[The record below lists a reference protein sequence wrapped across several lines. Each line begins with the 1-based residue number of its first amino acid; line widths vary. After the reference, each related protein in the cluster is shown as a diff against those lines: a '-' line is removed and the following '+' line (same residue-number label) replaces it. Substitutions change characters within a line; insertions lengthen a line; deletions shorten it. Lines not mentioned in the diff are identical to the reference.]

1 MTSRAADRLERAGQG
16 HLLRALDRLDP
27 AGRSRLQSE
36 VDALDL
42 DLVSRLV
49 ETYVRRSAAAEDFSG
64 LEPPEVIALPQGPDD
79 NARDAAA
86 RAVGE
91 RRLRAGKVA
100 VVLLAGGQ
108 GTRLG
113 FDGPKGDFP
122 VGPVTERTL
131 FEIHAAKVEA
141 IRARY
146 GCALPFCV
154 MTSPATDE
162 ATREIFEREKYFGL
176 PPDSVR
182 FFVQGTLPAVDRG
195 TGAILLDSEDHLAL
209 SPDGHGGLLRAL
221 RNEGVLDELVAAGI
235 ATLITFQVDNPLLR
249 LADPVYVGHHARSG
263 SEMSSLVVRKSG
275 PAERM
280 GVLAKRAGVTQ
291 LVEYSDLPD
300 ELAEMRDA
308 HGDLVFWA
316 GNIAVHCL
324 ELSFIDRLT
333 SGGVELPYHQAV
345 KKVPSLDESGE
356 RVNPDEP
363 NAVKFE
369 AFIFD
374 ALPMAERTMT
384 LEVAREEQFS
394 PIKNAEGDDSPA
406 TCRRDLTRLAARWLE
421 EAGTIVPRNADGE
434 PQFPVE
440 IDPRRALDAGELK
453 DAPPSVDGP
462 LVLAPLQG

>member
-1 MTSRAADRLERAGQG
+1 VTSSSADRLERAGQG
-16 HLLRALDRLDP
+16 HLLRALDRLDGS
-27 AGRSRLQSE
+27 GRARLQRE
-36 VDALDL
+36 IDGLDL

-49 ETYVRRSAAAEDFSG
+49 ETYVRRSSAAEDFSG
-64 LEPPEVIALPQGPDD
+64 LEPPEAIVLPRSPDD
-79 NARDAAA
+79 DARDAAA

-131 FEIHAAKVEA
+131 FQIHAAKVAA
-141 IRARY
+141 IRTRY
-146 GCALPFCV
+146 GCTLPFCV
-154 MTSPATDE
+154 MTSPATDG
-162 ATREIFEREKYFGL
+162 ATREIFERAKHFGL
-176 PPDSVR
+176 PSDSVR

-195 TGAILLDSEDHLAL
+195 TGEILLDRPDGLSL

-221 RNEGVLDELVAAGI
+221 RNEGVLDELVAGGI
-235 ATLITFQVDNPLLR
+235 TTLITFQVDNPLLR
-249 LADPVYVGHHARSG
+249 LADPVYVGHHAQSG

-280 GVLAKRAGVTQ
+280 GVLATRAGATQ
-291 LVEYSDLPD
+291 LVEYSDLPH
-300 ELAEMRDA
+300 ELAELRDKS
-308 HGDLVFWA
+308 GELVFWA

-324 ELSFIDRLT
+324 ELSFVDRLT
-333 SGGVELPYHQAV
+333 SGGLELPYHQAV
-345 KKVPSLDESGE
+345 KKVAHVDEAGT
-356 RVNPDEP
+356 RIDPAEP

-374 ALPMAERTMT
+374 ALPMAERTMA

-421 EAGTIVPRNADGE
+421 RAGTTVPRTADGE
-434 PQFPVE
+434 PAFPIE
-440 IDPRRALDAGELK
+440 IDPRRALDAGDLK
-453 DAPPSVDGP
+453 DPPASVDGP
-462 LVLAPLQG
+462 LVLGPI

>member
-1 MTSRAADRLERAGQG
+1 MTLADRLERAGQG

-27 AGRSRLQSE
+27 AGCARLQSE
-36 VDALDL
+36 IDALDL

-49 ETYVRRSAAAEDFSG
+49 DTYVRRSAAAEGLSG
-64 LEPPEVIALPQGPDD
+64 LEPPDVVALPHGPDD
-79 NARDAAA
+79 DSRDAAA

-131 FEIHAAKVEA
+131 FQIHAAKVAA

-146 GCALPFCV
+146 GCALPFSV
-154 MTSPATDE
+154 MTSPATDD

-176 PPDSVR
+176 SPDSVR

-195 TGAILLDSEDHLAL
+195 TGEILLDRADRLSL

-221 RNEGVLDELVAAGI
+221 RKEGVLDELVAAGV

-249 LADPVYVGHHARSG
+249 LADPLYVGHHTQSG

-280 GVLAKRAGVTQ
+280 GVLAKRSGATQ

-300 ELAEMRDA
+300 ELAELRDP

-324 ELSFIDRLT
+324 EISFIDRLT

-345 KKVPSLDESGE
+345 KRVPYLDDAGARIDPGE
-356 RVNPDEP
+356 A

-369 AFIFD
+369 SFIFD
-374 ALPMAERTMT
+374 ALPMAERTTT

-394 PIKNAEGDDSPA
+394 PIKNAAGDDSPA

-421 EAGTIVPRNADGE
+421 DAGTVVPRAADGE
-434 PQFPVE
+434 PEFPIE
-440 IDPRRALDAGELK
+440 IDPRRALDAGDLK
-453 DAPPSVDGP
+453 DPPASVTGP
-462 LVLAPLQG
+462 LVLGPVQK